1 MEEIAFSVQRSSG
14 GWGCGVMG
22 IQRWYR
28 LGMISWGI
36 FSSRIRQNMFI
47 SEGFRH
53 LAPLGSKPW
62 NFQKWMSE
70 IWVIFLN
77 WLFSRFQFFQ
87 FGNFRRARPKLHPVM
102 AMSVMI
108 FSLKYAKKSLKNC
121 QSPLKFLIGGVGGSK
136 SPKYPI
142 NSILAPKSC
151 FFYFRSFCLLPIQT

>member
-1 MEEIAFSVQRSSG
+1 MEEIAFSVERSSG

-22 IQRWYR
+22 IGGWYR
-28 LGMISWGI
+28 LGMKSWGI
-36 FSSRIRQNMFI
+36 FPSRIRPNMFI

-87 FGNFRRARPKLHPVM
+87 FGKTGRQLPMLCLGP

-108 FSLKYAKKSLKNC
+108 FSSKYAKNNWKMN

-136 SPKYPI
+136 SPKYAE
-142 NSILAPKSC
+142 NSILTPKSC
-151 FFYFRSFCLLPIQT
+151 FFYFQSICLLPIQT